1 MCCSVAPYEGKRT
14 LYYTVASN
22 DVFRSVG
29 LCSDRNAPFSKKNMG
44 YYSLGDCL
52 NFDSYNYLR
61 IVTLK

>member
-1 MCCSVAPYEGKRT
+1 MCYSVAPYEGKRT

-29 LCSDRNAPFSKKNMG
+29 LRSDRNAPFSEEKH
-44 YYSLGDCL
+44 SLGDCL
-52 NFDSYNYLR
+52 NVDSYNYLR